1 MVYPNSFERKIGFTT
16 IRELIK
22 ERCYSTLGKELV
34 DGMEYSADI
43 KEVRERLLRITE
55 FKRLKSE
62 QTELPLNFFFDVREQ
77 VKRARLEGTHM
88 EEEELF
94 DLRRVLLT
102 VSDVVKLLSISNTD
116 TDYSDHY
123 DDEQIRYEY
132 PTLHKLTEY
141 VQTFPR
147 LQQDIDKILDK
158 FGKIKDTASVLLLNT
173 RRDLR
178 RMEGTVSSILNRI
191 LRECQRDGLIDKDV
205 SPAMRDGRLVLP
217 VSPAMKKKVQGIVHD
232 ESATGKTVFI
242 EPAAVVEA
250 NNRIRDLENE
260 ERREM
265 INILKKITAEV
276 RPLVDDILYAIDM
289 LAHVDFIQ
297 AKTAFAESIAAI
309 EPVIEERTDA
319 DWIQA
324 RHPLLQLSLAKEDRK
339 IVPLDIVLNRK
350 KRILIISGPNAG
362 GKSVCLKTVGLLQY
376 MLQMGVSVPLAENSK
391 TCLFENIFMDI
402 GDEQSL
408 ENDLSTYSGHL
419 LNMKNMMR
427 HANAR
432 TLILIDEFG
441 TGTEPGIGGAIAE
454 AVLEQFC
461 KRKSYG
467 VITTHY
473 QNLKHFA
480 DSHDMVANGAML
492 YDRHKME
499 PLFQLSI
506 GRPGSSFAVDIARK
520 IGLSEEVIARAT
532 ELVGSEH
539 IDSDKYLQDI
549 VRDKRYWESKRANIH
564 QQEKNLEKTISSLE
578 TSAQEVQNERKA
590 IIRKAK
596 QEAEELIREANK
608 RIENTIREIKEQQ
621 AEKENTR
628 KLRQELDNFRKEVQ
642 SIQEKEEDEKI
653 ARKIAQIQGRR
664 ERHAKRMQDK
674 AKQKAER
681 EKNAEFRIQ
690 NSESAGTNSNSA
702 FRTQHSA
709 LVIGDTVK
717 IKGLTSVGT
726 IISIKG
732 KTAVVNFNGMKTS
745 VPVESLQHADKQPTE
760 SLTKTESRYESLA
773 KNHSQNS
780 AAVNSSGGGQYD
792 IMASH
797 NHSFTQQLDLRGFR
811 VDEALIQLTNYIDD
825 AILLGVSQVR
835 ILHGTGTGAL
845 RQLTR
850 QYLATVPNVSNF
862 HDEHVQFGGT
872 GITVVEF

>member
-22 ERCYSTLGKELV
+22 ERCFSNLGKELV
-34 DGMEYSADI
+34 DSMAYSADI

-55 FKRLKSE
+55 FKRLKEE

-116 TDYSDHY
+116 TDFSDYY
-123 DDEQIRYEY
+123 DDELVKYVY
-132 PTLHKLTEY
+132 PTLHKLTEN

-147 LQQDIDKILDK
+147 LQQNIDKILDK

-265 INILKKITAEV
+265 INILKNITSEV
-276 RPLVDDILYAIDM
+276 RPLVDEILLAIDM
-289 LAHVDFIQ
+289 LAEIDFIQ
-297 AKTAFAESIAAI
+297 AKAAFAEKINAI
-309 EPVIEERTDA
+309 EPIIEERTDA
-319 DWIQA
+319 DWVQA

-339 IVPLDIVLNRK
+339 IIPLDIVLNRK

-427 HANAR
+427 HANAK

-461 KRKSYG
+461 KRKSFG

-480 DSHDMVANGAML
+480 DSHEMVANGAML

-506 GRPGSSFAVDIARK
+506 GRPGSSFAIDIARK

-578 TSAQEVQNERKA
+578 SSAQEVQNERKA

-608 RIENTIREIKEQQ
+608 RIENTIREIKEKQ

-681 EKNAEFRIQ
+681 EKN
-690 NSESAGTNSNSA
+690 GG
-702 FRTQHSA
+702 
-709 LVIGDTVK
+709 VGDNRSFSPASTTSYNKDVVCVGDSVK

-726 IISIKG
+726 VISIKG
-732 KTAVVNFNGMKTS
+732 KNAVVNFNGMKTS
-745 VPVESLQHADKQPTE
+745 VPVESLQRADKQPTE

-825 AILLGVSQVR
+825 AILLGVNQVR

-850 QYLATVPNVSNF
+850 QYLATVPNVTDF

>member
-22 ERCYSTLGKELV
+22 ERCYSNLGKELV
-34 DGMEYSADI
+34 DSMVYSADI
-43 KEVRERLLRITE
+43 KEIRERLLRITE
-55 FKRLKSE
+55 FRRLKEE
-62 QTELPLNFFFDVREQ
+62 QAELPLNFFFDVREQ

-102 VSDVVKLLSISNTD
+102 VSDVVKILSMSNTD
-116 TDYSDHY
+116 TDFSDYY
-123 DDEQIRYEY
+123 DDEQVKYEY
-132 PTLHKLTEY
+132 PTLHKLTEN

-147 LQQDIDKILDK
+147 LQQNIDKILDK

-265 INILKKITAEV
+265 INILKNITSEV
-276 RPLVDDILYAIDM
+276 RPLVDEILLAIDM
-289 LAHVDFIQ
+289 LAEIDFIQ
-297 AKTAFAESIAAI
+297 AKTAFAEKINAI
-309 EPVIEERTDA
+309 EPIIEERTDA
-319 DWIQA
+319 DWVQA
-324 RHPLLQLSLAKEDRK
+324 RHPLLQLSLAKEERK
-339 IVPLDIVLNRK
+339 IIPLDIVLNRK

-376 MLQMGVSVPLAENSK
+376 MLQMGVSIPLAENSK

-427 HANAR
+427 HANSK

-461 KRKSYG
+461 KRKAYG

-506 GRPGSSFAVDIARK
+506 GRPGSSFAIDIARK
-520 IGLSEEVIARAT
+520 IGLSEEVISRAT

-578 TSAQEVQNERKA
+578 SSAQEVQNERKA

-608 RIENTIREIKEQQ
+608 RIENTIREIKEKQ

-681 EKNAEFRIQ
+681 EKN
-690 NSESAGTNSNSA
+690 GG
-702 FRTQHSA
+702 
-709 LVIGDTVK
+709 VGDNRSFSPSSSGSSSKAVLGVGDSVK

-726 IISIKG
+726 VISIKG
-732 KTAVVNFNGMKTS
+732 KNAVVNFNGMKTS
-745 VPVESLQHADKQPTE
+745 VPVDSLQHADKQQTE

-780 AAVNSSGGGQYD
+780 AAVNNSGGGQYD

-825 AILLGVSQVR
+825 AILLGVNQVR

-850 QYLATVPNVSNF
+850 QYLATVPNVTDF

-872 GITVVEF
+872 GITVVDF